1 MWKQLIDLGKQY
13 LGLARKIDQHELDI
27 KDMRQGLNDVRRD
40 IKDLREEV
48 RALTQIIQEIKWEQ
62 RHDRELAARDR
73 EILILRLENYM
84 FRNERGLPP
93 PGLDDQPL

>member
-1 MWKQLIDLGKQY
+1 MG
-13 LGLARKIDQHELDI
+13 
-27 KDMRQGLNDVRRD
+27 
-40 IKDLREEV
+40 
-48 RALTQIIQEIKWEQ
+48 ALTQIIQEIKWEQ

-93 PGLDDQPL
+93 PGLDDHAALTNTYAIFAKTNFALNS